1 MDDQNLAPVE
11 YTTDTAAQHLNIPPE
26 QVRLLSRKLGMTA
39 PYTKAQIEAMQLELM
54 GNSTPIP
61 AQNTAPVPTNE
72 PQDINMIPLVADAL
86 QAKFTAALITEMR
99 QRKPQIEAD
108 VLAALTE

>member
-11 YTTDTAAQHLNIPPE
+11 FTTDTAAQHLNIPPE

-54 GNSTPIP
+54 GSTPIP
-61 AQNTAPVPTNE
+61 TQTTAPTIAE
-72 PQDINMIPLVADAL
+72 PQDTNMIPLIADAL
-86 QAKFTAALITEMR
+86 QAKFTAALITELR
-99 QRKPQIEAD
+99 QRMPQIEAD